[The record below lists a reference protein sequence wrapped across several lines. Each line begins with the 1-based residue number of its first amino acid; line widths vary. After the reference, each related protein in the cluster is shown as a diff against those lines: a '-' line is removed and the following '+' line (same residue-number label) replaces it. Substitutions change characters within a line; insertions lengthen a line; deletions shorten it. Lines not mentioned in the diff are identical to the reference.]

1 MLLRA
6 MWEFLEEAVFPAET
20 GELLFNQYRMSDE
33 RFDLPGAERIRRDNL
48 RSYLRSFERMPG
60 VLLVGEAP
68 GPWGCRFSGVHLTG
82 EAQLCSGELPFTGR
96 QSSRREAPYRELSG
110 TVVWKALGHRCR
122 DVLLWNCV
130 PFHPHRRGEPLSI
143 RTPSAAE
150 ISAYSGVL
158 REIERMVAPGL
169 VVAVGRSAERAL
181 SSLGIPCR
189 YVRHPSQGG
198 AAGFRVGMEALL
210 GAYPPAPVG

>member
-20 GELLFNQYRMSDE
+20 GELLFNQYRTSDE
-33 RFDLPGAERIRRDNL
+33 RYDLPGAERIRRENL
-48 RSYLRSFERMPG
+48 RSYLGSFERMPG

-68 GPWGCRFSGVHLTG
+68 GPWGCRFSGVNFTS

-96 QSSRREAPYRELSG
+96 QSSLREAPYRELSG
-110 TVVWKALGHRCR
+110 TVVWKALGDRRR

-143 RTPSAAE
+143 RTPTAAE

-181 SSLGIPCR
+181 GSLGIPRR
-189 YVRHPSQGG
+189 YVRHPAQGG
-198 AAGFRVGMEALL
+198 AASFRAGVEELL
-210 GAYPPAPVG
+210 RAHPPAPAG